1 VSGQVTLILGGARSG
16 KSACAE
22 RLAGE
27 SGRPV
32 LYVATATAGDE
43 EMAARIATH
52 RRQRPAGWR
61 TIEAS
66 HELLPALRTS
76 TKPGD
81 AVLIDCLTLWVS
93 NVMLREIGGDSG
105 IDDVVAER
113 WQAIEARLV
122 SEVQAAIG
130 EMRER
135 DISLIL
141 VSNEVGM
148 GVVPALPLGR
158 RFQDMLGRV
167 NQAAATSAD
176 VVLLMIA
183 GLPVDLKRLV
193 DTRLLSDHWQQ
204 VNPLS

>member
-1 VSGQVTLILGGARSG
+1 MSGEVTIVLGGARSG

-22 RLAGE
+22 RLARQ

-32 LYVATATAGDE
+32 LYMATATAGDE
-43 EMAARIATH
+43 EMATRIATH
-52 RRQRPAGWR
+52 RAQRPAAWR

-66 HELLPALRTS
+66 HELLPALRAS
-76 TKPGD
+76 ARPGD
-81 AVLIDCLTLWVS
+81 AVLVDCLTLWVS
-93 NVMLREIGGDSG
+93 NVMLREIGGDGG
-105 IDDVVAER
+105 IDAVLAQR

-122 SEVQAAIG
+122 NEVQVAID

-135 DISLIL
+135 DIALIL

-148 GVVPALPLGR
+148 GVVPAFPLGR

-167 NQAAATSAD
+167 NQAAAAAAD

-183 GLPVDLKRLV
+183 GLPVDLKKLIDARFLR
-193 DTRLLSDHWQQ
+193 DKA
-204 VNPLS
+204 NCPGA